1 MVVYWE
7 YAFLENSLFDG
18 LLLYLALKGA
28 HAAVRP
34 LRLTAAAG
42 SGGAL
47 AVLYPLIAL
56 PVWAEI
62 AVKLAGGVL
71 LATIAVSE
79 KEIKTLVWTSLLL
92 FAFTFMLGGLLTAVC
107 VMCGARRVAGGF
119 MIAQAPVG
127 LIAAFT
133 AVFFAACAVGVRRLY
148 RRVRLTRLLYDCTLT
163 AGARTVTW
171 KGLADSGNRLS
182 FRGRPVCVCSAV
194 AALALFG
201 RGARAVGRIRVGT
214 VAGACER
221 PVLRCDRLCIE
232 NKTYSD
238 VYITTGEVEKA
249 YQIILHT
256 AFAEGCDGHSYGAAP
271 LAAEDKGK
279 RRRCLLSV
287 RK

>member
-34 LRLTAAAG
+34 LRLTAAAS

-79 KEIKTLVWTSLLL
+79 KEIKSLVWTSLLL

-107 VMCGARRVAGGF
+107 VMCGVRRVG
-119 MIAQAPVG
+119 
-127 LIAAFT
+127 
-133 AVFFAACAVGVRRLY
+133 
-148 RRVRLTRLLYDCTLT
+148 
-163 AGARTVTW
+163 
-171 KGLADSGNRLS
+171 
-182 FRGRPVCVCSAV
+182 
-194 AALALFG
+194 
-201 RGARAVGRIRVGT
+201 
-214 VAGACER
+214 
-221 PVLRCDRLCIE
+221 
-232 NKTYSD
+232 
-238 VYITTGEVEKA
+238 
-249 YQIILHT
+249 
-256 AFAEGCDGHSYGAAP
+256 
-271 LAAEDKGK
+271 
-279 RRRCLLSV
+279 
-287 RK
+287 